1 MTLRDLKLMN
11 NNEWESRTTNKG
23 RIDLKPR
30 FHWNS
35 QLDNPTDR
43 AIPAA
48 GRGHR
53 EHKIDNSE
61 ESYDF

>member
-1 MTLRDLKLMN
+1 MTLGDLKLIN
-11 NNEWESRTTNKG
+11 NNEWESRTINKG
-23 RIDLKPR
+23 RVDLRPR

-48 GRGHR
+48 GRG
-53 EHKIDNSE
+53 
-61 ESYDF
+61 

>member
-1 MTLRDLKLMN
+1 MPGSWKILGTWRKETKD
-11 NNEWESRTTNKG
+11 
-23 RIDLKPR
+23 
-30 FHWNS
+30 HWNS

-48 GRGHR
+48 GRGHG